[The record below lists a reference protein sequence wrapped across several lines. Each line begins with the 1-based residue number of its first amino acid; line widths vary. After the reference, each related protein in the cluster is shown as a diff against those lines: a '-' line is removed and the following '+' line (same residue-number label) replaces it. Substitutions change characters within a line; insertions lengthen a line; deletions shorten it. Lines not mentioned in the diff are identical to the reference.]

1 MTVDWKKVAMVML
14 VGLLTVAG
22 PTFAPGHA
30 SAQNAPGV
38 DKFLTQAQADH
49 DKAMQMYNSM
59 TTRMNAMSG
68 GTMTSNEKAMMSA
81 MHDMAQT
88 LKMLLDSNQQLLDAV
103 KQLRNMPGQG
113 K

>member
-1 MTVDWKKVAMVML
+1 MTVDWKKVAMIML

-22 PTFAPGHA
+22 PTFAPGHV

-38 DKFLTQAQADH
+38 DKYLTQAQTDH
-49 DKAMQMYNSM
+49 DKAMQMYNSLTNKM
-59 TTRMNAMSG
+59 TSTSG
-68 GTMTSNEKAMMSA
+68 GTMTSNEKAMMSM

-88 LKMLLDSNQQLLDAV
+88 LKMLLDSNQQLLDAL
-103 KQLRNMPGQG
+103 KQLRNMP